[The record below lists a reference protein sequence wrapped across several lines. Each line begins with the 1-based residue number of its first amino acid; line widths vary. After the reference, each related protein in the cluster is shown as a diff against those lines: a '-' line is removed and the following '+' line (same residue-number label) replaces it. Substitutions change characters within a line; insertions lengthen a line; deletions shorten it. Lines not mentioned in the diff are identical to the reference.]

1 MIDINVELL
10 PKAAQYL
17 KSMNQPDK
25 GRVMRA
31 LDKLGQEPPQGDIR
45 SLTGKDGYRL
55 RVGSYRVLFDVMES
69 SIVVYSI
76 APRGQSYK
84 GGF

>member
-1 MIDINVELL
+1 MEIELL
-10 PKAAQYL
+10 SKAAKHL

-25 GRVMRA
+25 GRIVKA
-31 LDKLGQEPPQGDIR
+31 LEKLALEPPQGDIR

-55 RVGSYRVLFDVMES
+55 RVGSYRVLFDVTENR
-69 SIVVYSI
+69 IVVYNI
-76 APRGQSYK
+76 APRGQAYK